1 MQALFFLT
9 FYQTNYFRLVFSTWA
24 EKMLISDNK
33 GHVDKPVD
41 KLSWSISPQYGL
53 LNRPT
58 YRPVWV
64 HRYIQ
69 SHPCI
74 QPNVTVLLR
83 LHPDQFK
90 RLGLIRNELRFESAI
105 SFIIRSFAIIRSI
118 WNWTTLIFEKNSW
131 MKLFSWEIV
140 IEIMTENQIKGK
152 KYEVNRRKIC
162 HLNLISF
169 GHRHFVTNNNVA
181 F

>member
-90 RLGLIRNELRFESAI
+90 RGLIRNDYHFLVCFESAI
-105 SFIIRSFAIIRSI
+105 NYNPTSI
-118 WNWTTLIFEKNSW
+118 ADLELNNTDFWEIVWNSW
-131 MKLFSWEIV
+131 IKLFS
-140 IEIMTENQIKGK
+140 
-152 KYEVNRRKIC
+152 
-162 HLNLISF
+162 
-169 GHRHFVTNNNVA
+169 
-181 F
+181 